1 MADDETGRA
10 LQNRKAI
17 DLIEMINEGELDDWT
32 KKFEERLAQ
41 AEGRAGHP
49 AAVTDVDAEQ

>member
-1 MADDETGRA
+1 MAGDETGRA

-17 DLIEMINEGELDDWT
+17 DLIDMINEGELDDWT

-49 AAVTDVDAEQ
+49 AAVTDVDVEQ

>member
-10 LQNRKAI
+10 LQGRK
-17 DLIEMINEGELDDWT
+17 LINDDELEGWT

>member
-1 MADDETGRA
+1 MQGR
-10 LQNRKAI
+10 KVI
-17 DLIEMINEGELDDWT
+17 DLIDMINEDELEDWT

-49 AAVTDVDAEQ
+49 AAVTDVDVEQ